1 MAYLNHDKLTR
12 REAVLMARHQHRSL
26 MVRILDN
33 DQSAT
38 ADLNRYNRDYWLK
51 IASHLKA
58 GV

>member
-12 REAVLMARHQHRSL
+12 REAVLMARTQHRRL
-26 MVRILDN
+26 MKRILDK

-38 ADLNRYNRDYWLK
+38 ADLNRYNRNYWLK
-51 IASHLKA
+51 IAAFLK